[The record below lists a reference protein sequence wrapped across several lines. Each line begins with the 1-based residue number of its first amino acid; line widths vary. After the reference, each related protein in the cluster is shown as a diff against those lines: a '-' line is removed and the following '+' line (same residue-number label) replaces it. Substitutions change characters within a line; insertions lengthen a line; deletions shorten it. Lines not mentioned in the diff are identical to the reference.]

1 MSTSPY
7 FISKLLKAWRNSG
20 KERDLMLMLLDKPSD
35 HLLRDVGMTRDEAL
49 YITGLCHLRVD
60 LVGTHRERSRDD
72 YW

>member
-7 FISKLLKAWRNSG
+7 FISKLLKVWRNAG
-20 KERDLMLMLLDKPSD
+20 KERDLMLMLDKPSD
-35 HLLRDVGMTRDEAL
+35 HLLRDVGMTREEAL
-49 YITGLCHLRVD
+49 YITGLCHPRGD